1 MLIIVAGF
9 RICQAQQR
17 LVLEMAKEGVNEAE
31 VEALEWPVDSSGETG
46 AALVIHTSRESS
58 LEEGEVE
65 AWKTLK
71 KRATITLARQE

>member
-1 MLIIVAGF
+1 
-9 RICQAQQR
+9 
-17 LVLEMAKEGVNEAE
+17 MAKEGVNEAE

-65 AWKTLK
+65 AWKTC
-71 KRATITLARQE
+71 RNTCRNEETLSLLGQKTHSQKIVALGTVC